1 MTASEIIKLAGFESL
16 KSFSEY
22 SEISDRKLS
31 RMFKTQNT
39 IFIAVVKQYAAQRL
53 TDLIGQPMQGGLH
66 LLHFLKLRACNTH
79 DHSYLIR
86 CVQYRWVWSYINQTD
101 ISLPL
106 MLDSLLSTDVAPL
119 IPIICGQPINFE
131 GFYLSCHY
139 PQNTSFYLLSIFY

>member
-53 TDLIGQPMQGGLH
+53 TDLIG
-66 LLHFLKLRACNTH
+66 
-79 DHSYLIR
+79 
-86 CVQYRWVWSYINQTD
+86 
-101 ISLPL
+101 
-106 MLDSLLSTDVAPL
+106 
-119 IPIICGQPINFE
+119 
-131 GFYLSCHY
+131 
-139 PQNTSFYLLSIFY
+139 